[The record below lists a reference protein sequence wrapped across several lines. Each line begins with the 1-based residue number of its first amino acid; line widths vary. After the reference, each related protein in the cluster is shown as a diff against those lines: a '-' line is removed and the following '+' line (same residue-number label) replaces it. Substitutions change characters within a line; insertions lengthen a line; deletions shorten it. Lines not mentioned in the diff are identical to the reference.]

1 MSNSNLQSNAFRTHV
16 EQTMRYLSYRKI
28 PATLRRRVRAYFAL
42 KWQRTR
48 GFVEKGVID
57 ELPRSIGMDVRR
69 SSRVQYTCA
78 SRDHPRSLTPPHL
91 SPRRLSHPA
100 SLTPRACCRCVWSCT
115 RT

>member
-69 SSRVQYTCA
+69 SSRATHLRVT
-78 SRDHPRSLTPPHL
+78 RPPQI
-91 SPRRLSHPA
+91 SHPA
-100 SLTPRACCRCVWSCT
+100 SLTPASLPARACRCVWSCT

>member
-1 MSNSNLQSNAFRTHV
+1 
-16 EQTMRYLSYRKI
+16 MRYLSYRKI

-69 SSRVQYTCA
+69 SSTPIFL
-78 SRDHPRSLTPPHL
+78 PR
-91 SPRRLSHPA
+91 PA
-100 SLTPRACCRCVWSCT
+100 TAFDLPSSE

>member
-69 SSRVQYTCA
+69 SSRPKSARTHA
-78 SRDHPRSLTPPHL
+78 TTPDL
-91 SPRRLSHPA
+91 SPRISHPA
-100 SLTPRACCRCVWSCT
+100 SSPRACRCVSSCT

>member
-69 SSRVQYTCA
+69 SSRPTHLRTLHA
-78 SRDHPRSLTPPHL
+78 TTPDL
-91 SPRRLSHPA
+91 SPRRISHPAA
-100 SLTPRACCRCVWSCT
+100 SLTPHL
-115 RT
+115 